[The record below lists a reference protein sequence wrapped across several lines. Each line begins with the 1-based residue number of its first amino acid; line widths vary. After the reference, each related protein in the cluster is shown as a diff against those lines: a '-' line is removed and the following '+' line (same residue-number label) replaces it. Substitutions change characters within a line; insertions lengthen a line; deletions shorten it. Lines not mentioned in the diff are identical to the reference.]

1 MPRAGDVYFGEGGFD
16 PSVAAHEL
24 VHTVQQGLVESS
36 TPTVSAPGGE
46 VQMLPKLFKKIG
58 GLFKKGSKAQEA
70 VPESALEAGLESA
83 GGGPRMQ
90 LASAQAGEAAETITG
105 EEEPVTEAVPES
117 IPEAGLGGASGG
129 LITQLASAQVGEAAK
144 TLTETKEKKPS
155 LLSRAW
161 GGIKKGAAYV
171 GGAISGKL
179 NSLKRQHQRAVDD
192 LNHHRE
198 DYKAMSRTDRF
209 LWTLKNPLA
218 RIMASGS
225 MEDTKARDA
234 RAKLLEEKA
243 VALAADVQGGR
254 RL

>member
-1 MPRAGDVYFGEGGFD
+1 M
-16 PSVAAHEL
+16 
-24 VHTVQQGLVESS
+24 
-36 TPTVSAPGGE
+36 
-46 VQMLPKLFKKIG
+46 
-58 GLFKKGSKAQEA
+58 
-70 VPESALEAGLESA
+70 
-83 GGGPRMQ
+83 
-90 LASAQAGEAAETITG
+90 
-105 EEEPVTEAVPES
+105 
-117 IPEAGLGGASGG
+117 
-129 LITQLASAQVGEAAK
+129 QLASAQVGEAAK

-218 RIMASGS
+218 PVMASGS
-225 MEDTKARDA
+225 MGGHQGAGRPGQ
-234 RAKLLEEKA
+234 
-243 VALAADVQGGR
+243 AAGGEGGGVGRRCPGGR